1 MHVYARVATGEP
13 MSLVPTVRAIVREID
28 PELPLYDAVAME
40 DLVADSMARDRFLML
55 LLLAF
60 AGVALVLALVGVY
73 GITAQA
79 ARQRLPEM
87 GLRMALG
94 ARTADLV
101 RLTLGRSIVLVAIGL
116 GTGVATAL
124 VATRV
129 MAGMLYGVAPNDP
142 ATFIAVPLLLAAAA
156 LGASWLPARRAAR
169 VDPARTLQAE

>member
-1 MHVYARVATGEP
+1 
-13 MSLVPTVRAIVREID
+13 MS
-28 PELPLYDAVAME
+28 
-40 DLVADSMARDRFLML
+40 RDRFLML

-73 GITAQA
+73 GVTAQA
-79 ARQRLPEM
+79 VRQRLPEL

-94 ARTADLV
+94 ARAADLV

-116 GTGVATAL
+116 ATGVAAAL

-142 ATFIAVPLLLAAAA
+142 ATFIAVPVLLAAAA
-156 LGASWLPARRAAR
+156 LGASWVPARRAAR